1 MRTFTCITYDVQT
14 PRLQLRVERLEQP
27 AAQPRVLSVDV
38 NFLGAFLTISA
49 IFLPPDPTVHRVAS
63 AECASAALNL

>member
-1 MRTFTCITYDVQT
+1 M
-14 PRLQLRVERLEQP
+14 QLRVERLEQP

-49 IFLPPDPTVHRVAS
+49 IFLPPDPIRAPS
-63 AECASAALNL
+63 ARARLYL